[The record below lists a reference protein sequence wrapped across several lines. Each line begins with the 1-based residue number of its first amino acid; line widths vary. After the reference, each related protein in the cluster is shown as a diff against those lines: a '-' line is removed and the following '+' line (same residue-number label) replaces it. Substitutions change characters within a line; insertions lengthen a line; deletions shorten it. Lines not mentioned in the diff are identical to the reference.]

1 MTWLLY
7 SLLTAGF
14 ESLKDVASKQGL
26 KQLDEY
32 VVAFASMAISVL
44 GLLPAVLWD
53 GIPELKLAFW
63 GALVAGGLLTLVAFT
78 LYIRAIKIADLS
90 LTVPLVTLTPLFMMV
105 TSPLIVQ
112 EYPSWADGVGALLL
126 VVGAYVLN
134 IQGREEGF
142 WAPLRQLVAN
152 PGSRLMLWVAV
163 IWSVTSNIDKVGV
176 VSSSPLM
183 WALSLFAFI
192 ALGLLPIVWVRSR
205 RQDRTKQLWLLR
217 ANAKTLLL
225 AGGFQALA
233 VGFQMVAIEMVP
245 VTQVIAI
252 KRMSALFSVLLGNL
266 IFREKGLRE
275 RALGAAIMVGG
286 VVMMNLL

>member
-7 SLLTAGF
+7 SLLTACF

-32 VVAFASMAISVL
+32 VVAFSSMTIAVL

-53 GIPELKLAFW
+53 GIPDLKPSFGW
-63 GALVAGGLLTLVAFT
+63 ALVTGGLLNVVAFT

-105 TSPLIVQ
+105 TSPLIVH

-134 IQGREEGF
+134 IQAQSQGY
-142 WAPLRQLVAN
+142 WAPLKRLVAN
-152 PGSRLMLWVAV
+152 PGSRLMLIVAML
-163 IWSVTSNIDKVGV
+163 WSVTSNIDKVGV
-176 VSSSPLM
+176 LSSSPLM
-183 WALSLFAFI
+183 WAMSLFGFI
-192 ALGLLPIVWVRSR
+192 ALGVLPMVVVRSR
-205 RQDRTKQLWLLR
+205 HQDRAKQLWLLR
-217 ANAKTLLL
+217 TNAKTLAL
-225 AGGFQALA
+225 AGGFNALA
-233 VGFQMVAIEMVP
+233 VGFQMVAVAMVP

-252 KRMSALFSVLLGNL
+252 KRMSALFSVLLGSL

-275 RALGAAIMVGG
+275 RALGAAIMVCG
-286 VVMMNLL
+286 VVIINLL